1 MNRSYESLV
10 KCGVGVYAVK
20 GISTTCFYD
29 EFVNDFCKIFRCYAP
44 DLTREGLM
52 RTMILIVLVC
62 FFHTAVAETYKCVQ
76 SGHTTYSST
85 PCDGN
90 SQIIKQRLSV
100 SDGSE
105 RHSVSILRGSN
116 GIYSLPGSVN
126 GNSVTFAVDTGA
138 SVTTISGDDAFRLGI
153 RSCVATD
160 VTSTAN
166 GLAANCRFTVSS
178 LSFAGF
184 NFSKVTVNVAP
195 AMKGMNLIGSDLLSK
210 FKIEQQGGVM
220 ILSK

>member
-1 MNRSYESLV
+1 MNRSYESLA
-10 KCGVGVYAVK
+10 KNGISVYSVK
-20 GISTTCFYD
+20 GISTTRFYD
-29 EFVNDFCKIFRCYAP
+29 EFVNDFCNIFLCYAP
-44 DLTREGLM
+44 NLTQEGVM
-52 RTMILIVLVC
+52 RTMTLVFLIC

-90 SQIIKQRLSV
+90 AQIINQRLSV

-126 GNSVTFAVDTGA
+126 GKSLTFAVDTGA
-138 SVTTISGDDAFRLGI
+138 SATTICGDDAARLGI
-153 RSCVATD
+153 HSCVATG
-160 VTSTAN
+160 VASTAN
-166 GLAANCRFTVSS
+166 GLAAHCRITVSS

-184 NFSKVTVNVAP
+184 NFFNVAVNVAP
-195 AMKGMNLIGSDLLSK
+195 AMKGMNLIGNDLLSK